1 MGGNHR
7 WQGARMNCRGGGKE
21 LGEGWAGRY
30 RQKSAMKKAFGNKVL
45 NFDIIFDI
53 LF

>member
-1 MGGNHR
+1 
-7 WQGARMNCRGGGKE
+7 MNCRGGGKE